1 MCELAVLNALAD
13 IDEVLLGG
21 NLNELVPVGGHLLH
35 VVGIRI
41 EGHHGEGLAKLG
53 IARTD
58 VGTVAAAE
66 AVEHT
71 GLNDKVHALHGG
83 RRLHLKA
90 IQTIKLSQL
99 IVGKHK
105 RTDGSVGTD
114 VSALVALDTVLFIP
128 QGHEG
133 LYAALLIGSGAY
145 VPRAVGGAMLYKV
158 ANLEQVASLSID
170 GAHELLNECRS
181 VVSLLCLVRQIGP
194 CRVNGKRLVFVAAVN
209 GCVVFVNHVL
219 SLGAIRLHDSFFH
232 LLNGELH
239 GDDACDA
246 EESAL
251 QDGVGTI
258 AKAYLLC
265 YLGGV
270 DGIDGDIVLCEV
282 ALDVVGHEL
291 GQLVALEDGV
301 EQEGTILL

>member
-1 MCELAVLNALAD
+1 M
-13 IDEVLLGG
+13 
-21 NLNELVPVGGHLLH
+21 
-35 VVGIRI
+35 
-41 EGHHGEGLAKLG
+41 
-53 IARTD
+53 
-58 VGTVAAAE
+58 
-66 AVEHT
+66 
-71 GLNDKVHALHGG
+71 HALHGG
-83 RRLHLKA
+83 RRFHLKA
-90 IQTIKLSQL
+90 LQTVKLSQL

-114 VSALVALDTVLFIP
+114 VCALVALDTVLFIP

-145 VPRAVGGAMLYKV
+145 VPRAVSGAMLYKV

-170 GAHELLNECRS
+170 GAYEFLNECRS

-194 CRVNGKRLVFVAAVN
+194 CGVNGKRLVFAAAVN

-232 LLNGELH
+232 LLNGEFH

-258 AKAYLLC
+258 AKTNLLC
-265 YLGGV
+265 YLSGV
-270 DGIDGDIVLCEV
+270 DGIDGDVVLCKV
-282 ALDVVGHEL
+282 AFYLVGHEL
-291 GQLVALEDGV
+291 GELVSLKDGV
-301 EQEGTILL
+301 QKERTILL